1 MAGGPRKTVFST
13 LAKTADRKED
23 RRIKQDTRSI
33 LIVLFTPREVKI
45 KVLKQRR
52 LTSNQKF
59 SSRTSS
65 ISVESSYHQSQIFT
79 KVARAIFWLC
89 LSDLDR
95 STAGYGRYSGFSDP
109 GFWVGALFTTAW
121 RMFSPD
127 RAKHCRPP
135 RTCQRKAQQNRGQQ
149 PHQQRLIPL
158 TTTPEHHLLSCPSL

>member
-33 LIVLFTPREVKI
+33 LIVLFTPREVRI

-59 SSRTSS
+59 CSRTSS
-65 ISVESSYHQSQIFT
+65 ISVESSYHQSEIFT
-79 KVARAIFWLC
+79 KVARTIFWLC

-109 GFWVGALFTTAW
+109 GFWVGALSLRLGGCFPLIAP
-121 RMFSPD
+121 SIVD
-127 RAKHCRPP
+127 RLALANAKHNKTVDSNP
-135 RTCQRKAQQNRGQQ
+135 TNNA
-149 PHQQRLIPL
+149 
-158 TTTPEHHLLSCPSL
+158 